1 MGLIVPI
8 LLLGIMSSL
17 SPSTIIVFILL
28 LTTTRPRVNAL
39 AFLVGWAISLT
50 LVFYL
55 SFAFGD
61 SDIFREGTGGT
72 GVEVLK
78 LLLGLVLIAFGAR
91 EWRRRNEPRPP
102 QAVSPA
108 FALRLRDMT
117 PRSAVVI
124 GVLKQPWAITASAAI
139 VVLSHNTAPII
150 TLIAFVVFTVLSTAT
165 VAAIYYYYTSR
176 PEDAA
181 LGLNELLDR
190 VRRRA
195 PEVFTV
201 VAVAVGLILIIDGA
215 SALLTS

>member
-1 MGLIVPI
+1 MGLILPI

-39 AFLVGWAISLT
+39 AFLGGWAISLT

-61 SDIFREGTGGT
+61 SDTLREGSGSTAI
-72 GVEVLK
+72 EVLK
-78 LLLGLVLIAFGAR
+78 VLLGLVLLVAGAR
-91 EWRRRNEPRPP
+91 EWGRRNTPRPP
-102 QAVSPA
+102 QAMSPA
-108 FALRLRDMT
+108 FAIRLRDMT

-124 GVLKQPWAITASAAI
+124 GILKQPWAITASAAI
-139 VVLSHNTAPII
+139 VVLSHNTAPLV

-165 VAAIYYYYTSR
+165 VGAIYYYYTSR

-190 VRRRA
+190 VSRRT

-201 VAVAVGLILIIDGA
+201 VAVTVGLILIVDGTH
-215 SALLTS
+215 ALLTS